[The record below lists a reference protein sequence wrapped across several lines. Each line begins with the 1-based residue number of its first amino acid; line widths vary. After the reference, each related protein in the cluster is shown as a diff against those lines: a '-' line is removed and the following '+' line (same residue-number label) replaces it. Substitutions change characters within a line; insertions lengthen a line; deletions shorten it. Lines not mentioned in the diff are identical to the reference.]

1 MKIGV
6 GAPLTGLAAQLGR
19 EMMQTVQLA
28 VEEANAGGG
37 IQGLELELRVVDD
50 EGNEEGG
57 RRTALALSEDAAVL
71 AVVGRY
77 NSNVTLAAAPIYFEA
92 GVPLI
97 APIVSNP
104 KLTLVVGVAPCQCFS
119 AGVNQTT
126 SPGRISS
133 IGPPSG

>member
-1 MKIGV
+1 LFEETLAVSIGGEFMKIGG

-37 IQGLELELRVVDD
+37 IRGLELELRVVDD

-77 NSNVTLAAAPIYFEA
+77 NSNVTLAAAP
-92 GVPLI
+92 
-97 APIVSNP
+97 
-104 KLTLVVGVAPCQCFS
+104 
-119 AGVNQTT
+119 
-126 SPGRISS
+126 S
-133 IGPPSG
+133 ILKPARR